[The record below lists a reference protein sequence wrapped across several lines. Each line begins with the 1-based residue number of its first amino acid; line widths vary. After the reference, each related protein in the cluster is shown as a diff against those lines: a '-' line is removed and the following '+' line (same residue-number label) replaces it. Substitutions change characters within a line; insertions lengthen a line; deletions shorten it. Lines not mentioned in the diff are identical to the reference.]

1 MSPPAEPAVV
11 ARRTLFEIEREKR
24 WRVWLLFALLVAM
37 VAVGVWIACL
47 IVAVAFYVS
56 FPVVDTVGWV
66 LRPRVILL
74 ILGVSLGLSVL
85 YWFSSQIGARGRL
98 LRALRCV
105 PLDPGDRYHQRLANI
120 VEEMRLAT
128 GAPRIECRTVPTLGL
143 NAFAFSDLRGAG
155 VIGVTEGALSRLS
168 RQQLEAV
175 VAHEFAHVLSGN
187 YVTVTVSCLLFGVYS
202 ALGEELE
209 EGMMATASTRA
220 VPVAFGALLL
230 RGWLWVLQLA
240 SSLTTAA
247 LSRERERH
255 ADLAAVRYTRDPLS
269 LAEALRIISR
279 HPGGAGSIP
288 EGLAPLCIRQTDE
301 PRGRLLGLRRDTHP
315 PIGERI
321 DALLALAHVSPSE
334 FERQIDEAG
343 EHFDKRE
350 HWAAPPAAEG
360 GSRRGLDELLPGAS
374 GVAAPAAWAAAAAPA
389 AQATVASLLAPPPVA
404 SLLVPPR
411 PLGRTEAAP
420 SGDGHAVACP
430 VCGHSLEPADYEGM
444 LLRVCRGCGGRLA
457 TEEQIRRIVARRE
470 VGFTSD
476 QQHLAD
482 VLAATGDQLR
492 RAARLAR
499 GKAGVAPIPCPQ
511 CGKTMMR
518 AHYNYEHA
526 VEVDRCFICG
536 LVWFE
541 KDELEVLQ
549 ILTERATG

>member
-1 MSPPAEPAVV
+1 VSRRSRPA
-11 ARRTLFEIEREKR
+11 ARRTLFDIERERR

-37 VAVGVWIACL
+37 VDVAVWIACL
-47 IVAVAFYVS
+47 IVAVAFYLS

-66 LRPRVILL
+66 LRPQVVLL

-85 YWFSSQIGARGRL
+85 YWFAAQVGARGRL
-98 LRALRCV
+98 LRALHCA
-105 PLDPGDRYHQRLANI
+105 PLDPGDRYHQRLASI

-128 GAPRIECRTVPTLGL
+128 GGPPIQCRTVPTLGL
-143 NAFAFSDLRGAG
+143 NAFAFSDLRGGG

-187 YVTVTVSCLLFGVYS
+187 YVTVTVSCLLFGVYE

-209 EGMMATASTRA
+209 EAMLATAATRA

-240 SSLTTAA
+240 SSITSAA

-288 EGLAPLCIRQTDE
+288 EGLAPLCIRQTGE
-301 PRGRLLGLRRDTHP
+301 PRGRLLGLRRETHP
-315 PIGERI
+315 PIGQRI
-321 DALLALAHVSPSE
+321 GVLLALAHVAPSD
-334 FERQIDEAG
+334 FERHVEEAG
-343 EHFDKRE
+343 ERFHKRE
-350 HWAAPPAAEG
+350 HWAAPPAATG
-360 GSRRGLDELLPGAS
+360 GPWRGLDELLPLTPSFAAA
-374 GVAAPAAWAAAAAPA
+374 VATAVPPAAAASLPA
-389 AQATVASLLAPPPVA
+389 KPSRAAGARPVWA
-404 SLLVPPR
+404 GGVMS
-411 PLGRTEAAP
+411 
-420 SGDGHAVACP
+420 CP
-430 VCGHSLEPADYEGM
+430 ACGHSLEPADYEGM
-444 LLRVCRGCGGRLA
+444 RPLVCRGCGGRLA
-457 TEEQIRRIVARRE
+457 TEEQVKRIVARRE
-470 VGFTSD
+470 VGFTPD
-476 QQHLAD
+476 QEHLAD
-482 VLAATGDQLR
+482 VLAASGDRLR

-499 GKAGVAPIPCPQ
+499 GRPGVPHVPCPR
-511 CGKTMMR
+511 CGKSMMR
-518 AHYNYEHA
+518 GHYDYEYA
-526 VEVDRCFICG
+526 VEVDRCVICG

-541 KDELEVLQ
+541 RNELEALQ

>member
-1 MSPPAEPAVV
+1 MSPPSRPAGT

-24 WRVWLLFALLVAM
+24 WRVWLLFALLVGM
-37 VAVGVWIACL
+37 VAAGVWIACL

-66 LRPRVILL
+66 LRPQVILL
-74 ILGVSLGLSVL
+74 ILGTSLGVSVL

-98 LRALRCV
+98 LRALHCK

-209 EGMMATASTRA
+209 SAMMATASTRA
-220 VPVAFGALLL
+220 APVAFGALFL

-240 SSLTTAA
+240 SSITTAA

-288 EGLAPLCIRQTDE
+288 EGLAPLCIRQTGE
-301 PRGRLLGLRRDTHP
+301 PRGTLFGLHRDTHP

-334 FERQIDEAG
+334 FERQIDQAG
-343 EHFDKRE
+343 ERFDRRE

-360 GSRRGLDELLPGAS
+360 GPRRGLDELLPGAS
-374 GVAAPAAWAAAAAPA
+374 APAAARGGRTPRPGAGRELAGAVAAG
-389 AQATVASLLAPPPVA
+389 
-404 SLLVPPR
+404 PPR
-411 PLGRTEAAP
+411 GVVP
-420 SGDGHAVACP
+420 
-430 VCGHSLEPADYEGM
+430 
-444 LLRVCRGCGGRLA
+444 RVRP
-457 TEEQIRRIVARRE
+457 
-470 VGFTSD
+470 F
-476 QQHLAD
+476 
-482 VLAATGDQLR
+482 
-492 RAARLAR
+492 
-499 GKAGVAPIPCPQ
+499 P
-511 CGKTMMR
+511 
-518 AHYNYEHA
+518 
-526 VEVDRCFICG
+526 
-536 LVWFE
+536 
-541 KDELEVLQ
+541 
-549 ILTERATG
+549 

>member
-1 MSPPAEPAVV
+1 
-11 ARRTLFEIEREKR
+11 
-24 WRVWLLFALLVAM
+24 M
-37 VAVGVWIACL
+37 VAAGVWIACL

-66 LRPRVILL
+66 LRPQVILL
-74 ILGVSLGLSVL
+74 ILGTSLGLSVL

-98 LRALRCV
+98 LRALHCK

-209 EGMMATASTRA
+209 GAMMATASTRA
-220 VPVAFGALLL
+220 APVAFGALFL

-240 SSLTTAA
+240 SSITTAA

-288 EGLAPLCIRQTDE
+288 EGLAPLCIRQTGE

-343 EHFDKRE
+343 EHFDERE

-360 GSRRGLDELLPGAS
+360 GPRRGLGELLPGRVRA
-374 GVAAPAAWAAAAAPA
+374 GRPGRRAAPA
-389 AQATVASLLAPPPVA
+389 AQAPVASLLAPPRPGRADAA
-404 SLLVPPR
+404 S
-411 PLGRTEAAP
+411 
-420 SGDGHAVACP
+420 CP

-444 LLRVCRGCGGRLA
+444 LLLVCRGCGGRLGSGGA
-457 TEEQIRRIVARRE
+457 DQAHRRPPRGGLHVRPAAPGRRAGGQRRPAAPRRTSGPRQDGRGSHPLPAVRQGDDARPLRLRACRGGRQVLHLRPRLVRE
-470 VGFTSD
+470 GRARGP
-476 QQHLAD
+476 AD
-482 VLAATGDQLR
+482 PDGTGDRLR
-492 RAARLAR
+492 RAAAASLGATVGATRPSAERTGRLS
-499 GKAGVAPIPCPQ
+499 
-511 CGKTMMR
+511 R
-518 AHYNYEHA
+518 AHRLHLAAFATRA
-526 VEVDRCFICG
+526 VLR
-536 LVWFE
+536 
-541 KDELEVLQ
+541 
-549 ILTERATG
+549 RP